1 MVWYRLVWFCLVSY
15 GFVLFVMVLFCLV
28 CYGMVWYGLIQG
40 WLKFTV
46 RRTEG
51 GGLKYYLFE
60 KFRAYLF
67 KNIKNS

>member
-1 MVWYRLVWFCLVSY
+1 MVKA
-15 GFVLFVMVLFCLV
+15 V
-28 CYGMVWYGLIQG
+28 CEEQG

-46 RRTEG
+46 RRMEG
-51 GGLKYYLFE
+51 GGVKYYLFE

>member
-1 MVWYRLVWFCLVSY
+1 MVKNAPPSQNLTNTGQAIRVLSNGLTCLKN
-15 GFVLFVMVLFCLV
+15 
-28 CYGMVWYGLIQG
+28 QG